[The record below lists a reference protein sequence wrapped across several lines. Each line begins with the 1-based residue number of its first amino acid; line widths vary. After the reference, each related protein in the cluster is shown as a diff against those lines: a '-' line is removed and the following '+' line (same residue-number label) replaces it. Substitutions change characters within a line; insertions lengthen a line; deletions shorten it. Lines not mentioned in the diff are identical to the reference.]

1 VRTLRSAL
9 AATLKD
15 GASLAEAHKQ
25 SLPLDPVP
33 GEEAEKMIATI
44 YAASPELARKVKDV
58 LD

>member
-1 VRTLRSAL
+1 MLRNAL

-15 GASLAEAHKQ
+15 GAFLAEMHKQ
-25 SLPLDPVP
+25 SLPLDPVS
-33 GEEAEKMIATI
+33 GEEAEKIIRAI